1 MYRLFASVLS
11 VVALCGF
18 SPVRPADEGPV
29 LLSVIDRDDGQE
41 LDLHPHRG
49 QQWVAGSPGHR
60 YSVRMQNRSGE
71 RVLVV
76 LSVDGVNAITGQ
88 TASPSQSGYVLEPW
102 QSSEITG
109 WRKSNAEVA
118 QFVFTASSDSYATR
132 TGRPANVGVIGIAVF
147 NEARRPVYD
156 VRPLPMPRPA
166 PRPMPQYEDRA
177 EASASANARAAEA
190 PAAPSAMAK
199 SESRQRLGTGHGER
213 EWSSSSLTSGW
224 WRWASCRAAIAAWT
238 THRRR
243 SRAASCRI
251 RRHVGAEFGDCIG
264 DARRAAFSGP
274 SSLSPSPLPQREK
287 GSKADCWYR
296 YERCPVP
303 RGPGKRSAPG
313 KLDLAGRSILLP
325 TAPGAL
331 RLPGLHGGGVS
342 VASNLLPQSPRIN
355 HPASTVV
362 GVLIVQG
369 LLEIAHLGFSA
380 ILGPAITFLQPPG
393 QILGVA
399 FGHLHVVIGDVAPL
413 GLHLALELGP
423 LAGNDVF
430 VHYASP
436 WWDTRLVRVGS
447 SWPWQCWQRVHGS
460 LGGAD
465 LDEHSFR
472 LAQRA

>member
-29 LLSVIDRDDGQE
+29 LLSVIVRDDGQE

-76 LSVDGVNAITGQ
+76 LSVDGVDAITGQ

-118 QFVFTASSDSYATR
+118 QFVFTASSDSYASR

-213 EWSSSSLTSGW
+213 EWSSSSLTSFE
-224 WRWASCRAAIAAWT
+224 RASRT
-238 THRRR
+238 PVQVSELRYD
-243 SRAASCRI
+243 SR
-251 RRHVGAEFGDCIG
+251 
-264 DARRAAFSGP
+264 
-274 SSLSPSPLPQREK
+274 QRLVAM
-287 GSKADCWYR
+287 GIL
-296 YERCPVP
+296 P
-303 RGPGKRSAPG
+303 RGYRRV
-313 KLDLAGRSILLP
+313 DN
-325 TAPGAL
+325 T
-331 RLPGLHGGGVS
+331 
-342 VASNLLPQSPRIN
+342 PQAFPSGFVQDP
-355 HPASTVV
+355 PAR
-362 GVLIVQG
+362 
-369 LLEIAHLGFSA
+369 
-380 ILGPAITFLQPPG
+380 
-393 QILGVA
+393 
-399 FGHLHVVIGDVAPL
+399 
-413 GLHLALELGP
+413 
-423 LAGNDVF
+423 
-430 VHYASP
+430 
-436 WWDTRLVRVGS
+436 WR
-447 SWPWQCWQRVHGS
+447 
-460 LGGAD
+460 
-465 LDEHSFR
+465 
-472 LAQRA
+472 